1 VPDQHFARARR
12 LRVFPDTQ
20 RARGLSHGKFIE
32 PEDGRLSGGALT
44 DTGEGKQAATPI
56 RAYTSKNQAEKHA
69 FDLQRDPFGDQYYTW
84 VAIEVWDRYDQ
95 KDQNDL
101 STSSL

>member
-1 VPDQHFARARR
+1 MATSLKPKTVIYLVEA
-12 LRVFPDTQ
+12 LR
-20 RARGLSHGKFIE
+20 
-32 PEDGRLSGGALT
+32 

-69 FDLQRDPFGDQYYTW
+69 LDLQRDPFGDQHYTW

-95 KDQNDL
+95 KDENEL